1 MQFEN
6 LVIFGVGAIGSNTL
20 MNIIYDLPLVNITI
34 VDMDKVEQ
42 RNFSAG
48 TQPYSKNDLNKF
60 KTQALQI
67 LVYSKTGKKI
77 NIINKE
83 ITSTKDVKEIL
94 QSFKNVLVLDSF
106 DNVKSRNFLNKIGYE
121 VLHAGFSPNMTGE
134 IVWDDMWNMTETKKI
149 NTIDICTQQG
159 ARSFI
164 MSLTSI
170 LGIVITD
177 FYYNNKKIN
186 LYFDKNLTI
195 KILK

>member
-106 DNVKSRNFLNKIGYE
+106 DNVK
-121 VLHAGFSPNMTGE
+121 
-134 IVWDDMWNMTETKKI
+134 
-149 NTIDICTQQG
+149 
-159 ARSFI
+159 
-164 MSLTSI
+164 I
-170 LGIVITD
+170 LA
-177 FYYNNKKIN
+177 N
-186 LYFDKNLTI
+186 
-195 KILK
+195 

>member
-42 RNFSAG
+42 RNFSVG

-60 KTQALQI
+60 KTQALQM

-94 QSFKNVLVLDSF
+94 KPLKNVLVLDSF
-106 DNVKSRNFLNKIGYE
+106 DNAKSRNFLNKIGCE

-134 IVWDDMWNMTETKKI
+134 IIWDDMWNMTETKKPS
-149 NTIDICTQQG
+149 TTDICTQQG

-170 LGIVITD
+170 LGIVITE
-177 FYYNNKKIN
+177 FYYNDKKIN
-186 LYFDKNLTI
+186 LYFDKGLNL
-195 KILK
+195 KVLK